1 MIREKSQSMALYLF
15 VKNVLTKTTFIL
27 LLLLFNVLLLYNVA
41 NMFSWSET
49 IAYILLQQ
57 WFQRYVEVLPS
68 ITASGNGQV
77 EYLVVILHLSVSFE
91 DTNEDYLMVADTI
104 GVNRSTARGIVA
116 RYIREGRIAEQL
128 YVNFS
133 TNKPRAKTTP
143 SAKA

>member
-1 MIREKSQSMALYLF
+1 M
-15 VKNVLTKTTFIL
+15 
-27 LLLLFNVLLLYNVA
+27 
-41 NMFSWSET
+41 
-49 IAYILLQQ
+49 
-57 WFQRYVEVLPS
+57 LPS

-128 YVNFS
+128 YVNFG
-133 TNKPRAKTTP
+133 TNKPRAKTMP

>member
-1 MIREKSQSMALYLF
+1 M
-15 VKNVLTKTTFIL
+15 
-27 LLLLFNVLLLYNVA
+27 
-41 NMFSWSET
+41 
-49 IAYILLQQ
+49 
-57 WFQRYVEVLPS
+57 LPS

-128 YVNFS
+128 YVNFG

>member
-1 MIREKSQSMALYLF
+1 M
-15 VKNVLTKTTFIL
+15 
-27 LLLLFNVLLLYNVA
+27 
-41 NMFSWSET
+41 
-49 IAYILLQQ
+49 LQQ

-68 ITASGNGQV
+68 MTASGNGQV
-77 EYLVVILHLSVSFE
+77 EYLVVILQLSVSFE

-128 YVNFS
+128 YVNFG
-133 TNKPRAKTTP
+133 TNTPRAKTMP

>member
-1 MIREKSQSMALYLF
+1 M
-15 VKNVLTKTTFIL
+15 
-27 LLLLFNVLLLYNVA
+27 
-41 NMFSWSET
+41 
-49 IAYILLQQ
+49 
-57 WFQRYVEVLPS
+57 LPS

-77 EYLVVILHLSVSFE
+77 EYLVVVRHLSVSFE

-116 RYIREGRIAEQL
+116 RYIREGRIAEL
-128 YVNFS
+128 YVNFG